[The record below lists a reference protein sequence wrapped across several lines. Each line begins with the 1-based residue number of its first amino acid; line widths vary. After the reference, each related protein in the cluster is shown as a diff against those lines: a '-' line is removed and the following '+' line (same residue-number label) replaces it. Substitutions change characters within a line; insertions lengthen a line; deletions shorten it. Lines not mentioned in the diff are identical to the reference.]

1 MVCGNSGK
9 AIIIVDVLNDFVTGS
24 LRCDRAQRIVPHLV
38 DLVKN
43 ARETGIPVIY
53 SNDAHIKGI
62 AHELKLWG
70 DHAIVGTEGAEVIPE
85 LEPKEGDYIVPKRRY
100 SGFYGT
106 DMEML
111 LKELNV
117 DTVILTGL
125 HAHMCVRHTAA
136 DAYYRGYNIIV
147 PTDGVDSFTEEDYLA
162 GLKYLKEVYGA
173 EISDV
178 DEIVRGF

>member
-1 MVCGNSGK
+1 
-9 AIIIVDVLNDFVTGS
+9 
-24 LRCDRAQRIVPHLV
+24 
-38 DLVKN
+38 
-43 ARETGIPVIY
+43 
-53 SNDAHIKGI
+53 
-62 AHELKLWG
+62 
-70 DHAIVGTEGAEVIPE
+70 
-85 LEPKEGDYIVPKRRY
+85 
-100 SGFYGT
+100 
-106 DMEML
+106 MEML

-178 DEIVRGF
+178 DEIIRGF